1 MNYTISKQNEE
12 LVMKLLDYFIT
23 DQNYNPVIWRGA
35 QNEIWLENLDS
46 DYKIIRIVSNYIH
59 NDEQL
64 DYDIFKTKQIMKSI
78 KKKTLS
84 FKVPTLSIFLNLG
97 DNVHMDK
104 EANFDYITCLNVKNI
119 NDVVK
124 NNHLLEVFPDIKKT
138 LNYKEEGMNLFVKLT
153 SEINK
158 KTEKDAIQ
166 AEDIFR
172 PKKPTI
178 TYALI
183 IINVLVFLAMY
194 IFGNGSEDNI
204 TLLNFGANNRT
215 FVLGFHEY
223 YRLITSCFIHIGILH
238 LFVNMY
244 SLFVIGTQIEN
255 FFGKIKYLIIYLGS
269 ALFGSL
275 LSICFSNSISAGASG
290 AIFGLLGAMLYFG
303 HHYRLYLGNALYSQI
318 IPVIILNLALGFFT
332 TGIDNACHIGGLI
345 GGIFISMICGL
356 KYKNNKMER
365 LNGIILSVIFLAFI
379 MFLISSLV

>member
-12 LVMKLLDYFIT
+12 LVMKLLHYFIT
-23 DQNYNPVIWRGA
+23 DQNYNPVILRGA

-158 KTEKDAIQ
+158 KTEQDAHK
-166 AEDIFR
+166 AEEIFKR
-172 PKKPTI
+172 KQPII
-178 TYALI
+178 TYILIALNI
-183 IINVLVFLAMY
+183 CVFIAMY
-194 IFGNGSEDNI
+194 IWGNGSEDNA
-204 TLLNFGANNRT
+204 TLLKFGANNRF
-215 FVLGFHEY
+215 FVLYLNQF
-223 YRLITSCFIHIGILH
+223 YRLITSSFIHIGILH
-238 LFVNMY
+238 LLVNMY
-244 SLFVIGTQIEN
+244 SLYIIGSQIEN

-269 ALFGSL
+269 AIFGSL
-275 LSICFSNSISAGASG
+275 LSICFHSGISAGASG
-290 AIFGLLGAMLYFG
+290 AIFGLLGAIAYFG
-303 HHYRLYLGNALYSQI
+303 YHYRLYLGNVVRTQI
-318 IPVIILNLALGFFT
+318 IPIIILNLLLGFLT
-332 TGIDNACHIGGLI
+332 PGIDNAGHIGGLI

-356 KYKNNKMER
+356 KYKGNKRER
-365 LNGIILSVIFLAFI
+365 INGIVLTGIFIVFI
-379 MFLISSLV
+379 AFLISAI

>member
-12 LVMKLLDYFIT
+12 LIMKLLHYFIT
-23 DQNYNPVIWRGA
+23 DQNYNPVILRGA
-35 QNEIWLENLDS
+35 QNEIWLENLDG

-64 DYDIFKTKQIMKSI
+64 NYDLFKTKQIMKSI

-104 EANFDYITCLNVKNI
+104 ETNYDYITCLNVKNI
-119 NDVVK
+119 NDIVK
-124 NNHLLEVFPDIKKT
+124 NNHVLEVFPDIKKT
-138 LNYKEEGMNLFVKLT
+138 LNYKEEGMSLFLKLT

-166 AEDIFR
+166 AEDVFG
-172 PKKPTI
+172 PKKPTV
-178 TYALI
+178 TYTLI
-183 IINVLVFLAMY
+183 IINILVFLAMY
-194 IFGNGSEDNI
+194 LFGNGSEDNL
-204 TLLNFGANNRT
+204 TLLAFGANNRT
-215 FVLGFHEY
+215 LVLGFHEY
-223 YRLITSCFIHIGILH
+223 YRLLTSSFIHIGILH

-244 SLFVIGTQIEN
+244 SLWVIGSQIEN

-269 ALFGSL
+269 AFFGSL

-332 TGIDNACHIGGLI
+332 PGIDNACHIGGLI
-345 GGIFISMICGL
+345 GGIFIAMVCGL

-365 LNGIILSVIFLAFI
+365 INGIILSMIFLGFI

>member
-12 LVMKLLDYFIT
+12 LIMKLLHYFIT
-23 DQNYNPVIWRGA
+23 DQNYNPVILRGA
-35 QNEIWLENLDS
+35 QNEIWLENLDG

-64 DYDIFKTKQIMKSI
+64 NYDLFKTKQIMKSI

-104 EANFDYITCLNVKNI
+104 ETNYDYITCLNVKNI
-119 NDVVK
+119 NDIVK
-124 NNHLLEVFPDIKKT
+124 NNHVLEVFPDIKKT
-138 LNYKEEGMNLFVKLT
+138 LNYKEEGMSLFLKLT

-166 AEDIFR
+166 AEDVFR
-172 PKKPTI
+172 PKKPTV
-178 TYALI
+178 TYTLI
-183 IINVLVFLAMY
+183 IINILVFLAMY
-194 IFGNGSEDNI
+194 LFGNGSEDNL
-204 TLLNFGANNRT
+204 TLLAFGANNRT
-215 FVLGFHEY
+215 LVLGFHEY
-223 YRLITSCFIHIGILH
+223 YRLLTSSFIHIGILH

-244 SLFVIGTQIEN
+244 SLWVIGSQIEN

-269 ALFGSL
+269 AFFGSL

-332 TGIDNACHIGGLI
+332 PGIDNACHIGGLI
-345 GGIFISMICGL
+345 GGIFIAMVCGL

-365 LNGIILSVIFLAFI
+365 INGIILSVIFLGFI

>member
-12 LVMKLLDYFIT
+12 LIMKLLHYFIT
-23 DQNYNPVIWRGA
+23 DQNYNPVILRGA
-35 QNEIWLENLDS
+35 QNEIWLENLDG

-64 DYDIFKTKQIMKSI
+64 NYDLFKTKQIMKSI

-104 EANFDYITCLNVKNI
+104 ETNYDYITCLNVKNI
-119 NDVVK
+119 NDIVK
-124 NNHLLEVFPDIKKT
+124 NNHVLEVFPDIKKT
-138 LNYKEEGMNLFVKLT
+138 LNYKEEGMSLFLKLT

-166 AEDIFR
+166 AEDVFG
-172 PKKPTI
+172 PKKPTV
-178 TYALI
+178 TYTLI
-183 IINVLVFLAMY
+183 IINILVFLAMY
-194 IFGNGSEDNI
+194 LFGNGSEDNL
-204 TLLNFGANNRT
+204 TLLAFGANNRT
-215 FVLGFHEY
+215 LVLGFHEY
-223 YRLITSCFIHIGILH
+223 YRLLTSSFIHIGILH

-244 SLFVIGTQIEN
+244 SLWVIGSQIEN
-255 FFGKIKYLIIYLGS
+255 FFCKIKYLIIYLGS
-269 ALFGSL
+269 AFFGSL

-332 TGIDNACHIGGLI
+332 PGIDNACHIGGLI
-345 GGIFISMICGL
+345 GGIFIAMVCGL

-365 LNGIILSVIFLAFI
+365 INGIILSMIFLGFI

>member
-12 LVMKLLDYFIT
+12 LIMKLLHYFIT
-23 DQNYNPVIWRGA
+23 DQNYNPVILRGA
-35 QNEIWLENLDS
+35 QNEIWLENLDG

-64 DYDIFKTKQIMKSI
+64 NYDLFKTKQIMKSI

-104 EANFDYITCLNVKNI
+104 ETNYDYITCLNVKNI
-119 NDVVK
+119 NDIVK
-124 NNHLLEVFPDIKKT
+124 NNHVLEVFPDIKKT
-138 LNYKEEGMNLFVKLT
+138 LNYKEEGMSLFLKLT

-166 AEDIFR
+166 AEDVFR
-172 PKKPTI
+172 PKKPTV
-178 TYALI
+178 TYTLI
-183 IINVLVFLAMY
+183 IINILVFLAMY
-194 IFGNGSEDNI
+194 LFGNGSEDNL
-204 TLLNFGANNRT
+204 TLLAFGANNRT
-215 FVLGFHEY
+215 LVLGFHEY
-223 YRLITSCFIHIGILH
+223 YRLLTSSFIHIGILH

-244 SLFVIGTQIEN
+244 SLWVIGSQIEN

-332 TGIDNACHIGGLI
+332 PGIDNACHIGGLI
-345 GGIFISMICGL
+345 GGIFIAMVCGL

-365 LNGIILSVIFLAFI
+365 INGIILSMIFLGFI